1 MAGKELGSYPGQRQA
16 AKGPV
21 TGCPHRPARLWAS
34 EARFLQ
40 PRASSHQG
48 QLNGAP
54 LAADTQFPGHLC
66 ICVEVLTAAEQRG
79 LHLVS
84 FLQGS
89 RGFWHTHCTYVS
101 KTSQALAGDFQFSP
115 LGGGPGGPQQYQCH
129 ALDAEAR
136 AAPPSPKAWLLWPR
150 PARGTPGLSL
160 AHLVLCL
167 GLCQLSRSHL

>member
-101 KTSQALAGDFQFSP
+101 KTSQALAGDFQFSH

>member
-1 MAGKELGSYPGQRQA
+1 MAGKELGSCPGQRQA

-21 TGCPHRPARLWAS
+21 TGCPHPPARLWAS
-34 EARFLQ
+34 EVRFLR

-48 QLNGAP
+48 QLSGS
-54 LAADTQFPGHLC
+54 LLTADTQVPGYLC
-66 ICVEVLTAAEQRG
+66 IWVEVLTAAEQCG
-79 LHLVS
+79 LQLVS

-115 LGGGPGGPQQYQCH
+115 LGGGPGWPQQYQCQ

-136 AAPPSPKAWLLWPR
+136 AAPPSPKAWLLWPW
-150 PARGTPGLSL
+150 PA
-160 AHLVLCL
+160 
-167 GLCQLSRSHL
+167 